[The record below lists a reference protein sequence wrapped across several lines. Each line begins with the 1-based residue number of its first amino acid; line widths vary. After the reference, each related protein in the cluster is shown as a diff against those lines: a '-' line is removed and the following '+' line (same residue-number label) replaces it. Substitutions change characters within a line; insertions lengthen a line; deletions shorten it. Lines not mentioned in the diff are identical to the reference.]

1 MWLPEM
7 ARQRRCSLVLAGDD
21 VPEALGNGGGADG
34 ARLDEGKTGVRSSS
48 SLASRSDVE
57 AWPEDAWA
65 AVCFG

>member
-1 MWLPEM
+1 MVR
-7 ARQRRCSLVLAGDD
+7 RQRCALVLAGDD
-21 VPEALGNGGGADG
+21 VPEALGDGGGAES
-34 ARLDEGKTGVRSSS
+34 ACLDEGKTGVRSSS